1 MSDWP
6 RPHFGELLVCDAH
19 VVAPATNT
27 EPDFVGV
34 DAIAEKHRAQVQ
46 QFCDWAAAH
55 DWAAFHSH
63 HYDWWTFPIDAPS
76 SFGFGYTVYE
86 TERAQLTAAPG
97 FLNTLEEAARLLLLS
112 WGWDAITNAP
122 VAHPEPNQ
130 SWQHWPI
137 RWSKCARSLE
147 LFGLTEMHASCIAY
161 GRHLRQKG
169 ESFQYR
175 GRDLGTEHGI

>member
-1 MSDWP
+1 M
-6 RPHFGELLVCDAH
+6 VT
-19 VVAPATNT
+19 PATNT

-46 QFCDWAAAH
+46 LFCDWAAAH

-86 TERAQLTAAPG
+86 TERAQLSAAPG

-137 RWSKCARSLE
+137 RWSKCAQSLE
-147 LFGLTEMHASCIAY
+147 LFGLTDMPRAASHMVAIFA
-161 GRHLRQKG
+161 RRARVF
-169 ESFQYR
+169 S
-175 GRDLGTEHGI
+175 TEAATSVLSTGSSSRSRC